1 MSIILV
7 QECISGIIFQ
17 KRNGGCQKKR
27 KEMIVKAELKI
38 DDQNLLDLT
47 DTAVC
52 DLLEKLLEKLD
63 HVLVTTYNIKSVAG
77 VKNCLGREI
86 DALFDGFQRYLGRF
100 SVVKGRRY
108 YDKKRG
114 SSFLQNTNLTD
125 KSVDI
130 FSARRQEAIGKKQI
144 VEK

>member
-1 MSIILV
+1 
-7 QECISGIIFQ
+7 
-17 KRNGGCQKKR
+17 
-27 KEMIVKAELKI
+27 MIVKAELKI

-63 HVLVTTYNIKSVAG
+63 HVLVKTYNIKSVAG